1 MLQLQCPWCGM
12 RDESEF
18 VCAGTTHI
26 VRPQLSATDADWG
39 HYLFF
44 RENPKGVHRE
54 RWRHAFGCGQWF
66 NVARHTVTHA
76 VLAVYAMSEPPP
88 PLP

>member
-1 MLQLQCPWCGM
+1 MMQLQCPWCGM

-26 VRPQLSATDADWG
+26 VRPQLSAADADWG

-54 RWRHAFGCGQWF
+54 RWRHVFGCGEWF